1 MRSLLTRRRVL
12 LLAALAPLAACRPPR
27 RQRLLAPPGL
37 LPSPLLRS
45 LPAGWMAADWTPPVK
60 ATTPVWPA
68 DAAMLALPDGWAT
81 AWEPSRVG
89 GWSGLDLEADL
100 LPQARPLLR
109 WGLPLA
115 FGPWL
120 IVLRD
125 RPDLTGQD
133 WSLLLDPGLRGRL
146 LLPAAPRLVLDLAER
161 LGDPER
167 SLSLLRRQARGFSDR
182 DALTLL
188 LQGEADGAVLP
199 SQVVVPLLRRDP
211 RLRAVLPATGSPLWW
226 VMLLRPPQ
234 APPPPLA
241 WLQQQRRPPLL
252 AQLLR
257 AGFTPPLRRALLA
270 AALAGLPGAE
280 LQYPSDA
287 LLSRCS
293 TLMPFSP
300 EQRSAAEALWR
311 ASAP

>member
-1 MRSLLTRRRVL
+1 MPSLLPRWRVL
-12 LLAALAPLAACRPPR
+12 LLAALAPLAACRPPQ

-37 LPSPLLRS
+37 LPSALLRS
-45 LPAGWMAADWTPPVK
+45 LPGGWLAADWTPPVTN
-60 ATTPVWPA
+60 AAPVWPA
-68 DAAMLALPDGWAT
+68 GAGLLALPDGWAT
-81 AWEPSRVG
+81 AWEPTRVG
-89 GWSGLDLEADL
+89 GWSGLGLEVDL
-100 LPQARPLLR
+100 LPQALPLLR

-120 IVLRD
+120 IVLRN

-161 LGDPER
+161 LGDPAR
-167 SLSLLRRQARGFSDR
+167 TLPLLRRQALGFSDR

-199 SQVVVPLLRRDP
+199 SQAVVPLLRRDP
-211 RLRAVLPATGSPLWW
+211 RLRAVLPSSGSPLWW
-226 VMLLRPPQ
+226 ALLLRAPQ
-234 APPPPLA
+234 GPPPPLD
-241 WLQQQRRPPLL
+241 WLRQQRRPPLL

-257 AGFTPPLRRALLA
+257 AGFTPPLRRDLLTP
-270 AALAGLPGAE
+270 ALAGLPGAG
-280 LQYPSDA
+280 LQLPSEA
-287 LLSRCS
+287 ILGRCT
-293 TLMPFSP
+293 TLMPLAP
-300 EQRSAAEALWR
+300 AQRAAAEAQWR